1 MPYLIE
7 LLLFCT
13 PLALY
18 MLWRRANPTAEP
30 GWGTLGAAVVGL
42 ALALGGAMWF
52 GQSRSIDRNSVYVP
66 AQMQGDRI
74 EPGHTEP
81 RR

>member
-13 PLALY
+13 PLALFV
-18 MLWRRANPTAEP
+18 LWRRANPTAEP
-30 GWGTLGAAVVGL
+30 GWGTLAAAVVGL
-42 ALALGGAMWF
+42 VLALGGAVWF
-52 GQSRSIDRNSVYVP
+52 GQLHSIDRNSVYVP
-66 AQMQGDRI
+66 ARLDGDRI
-74 EPGHTEP
+74 EPGRAEP

>member
-7 LLLFCT
+7 LLLFLL
-13 PLALY
+13 PFGIFL
-18 MLWRRANPTAEP
+18 LWRRANPDAEP
-30 GWGTLGAAVVGL
+30 ATATLLAAAAGL
-42 ALALGGAMWF
+42 ALALIGAVWF

-66 AQMQGDRI
+66 AQIQGDRI

>member
-7 LLLFCT
+7 FLLFLL
-13 PLALY
+13 PFGIFL
-18 MLWRRANPTAEP
+18 LWRRANPDAEP
-30 GWGTLGAAVVGL
+30 ATATLLAAVAGL
-42 ALALGGAMWF
+42 ALALAGAVWF
-52 GQSRSIDRNSVYVP
+52 GRLHSIDRNSVYVP
-66 AQMQGDRI
+66 ARIEGDRI